1 MISVE
6 KLTFTY
12 PHQEAA
18 LFEDLSLTIPDHQW
32 VAIVGRN
39 GSGKSTLA
47 RLIAGLLPTPAGTIT
62 VNGLPVDEDHLA
74 ALHQQLGFVFQN
86 PDNQFVGATVADDV
100 AFGLENRRVAPQKM
114 PTIIE
119 RALAQVRMT
128 PFKAARPEELSGGQ
142 KQRVALAGALALKPA
157 VLILDEATSML
168 DPQGR
173 GEVLSQLASLR
184 QQGELTIISI
194 THDPAEVAL
203 ADQVIVLDQGQ
214 VRRQDSPERVLT
226 DAALVEAVGLVQPF
240 ALRLKAAL
248 QAQGV
253 AVPATIT
260 TEGELVQWLN
270 QQLNTRG

>member
-1 MISVE
+1 MAV
-6 KLTFTY
+6 
-12 PHQEAA
+12 
-18 LFEDLSLTIPDHQW
+18 LFLCPSC
-32 VAIVGRN
+32 
-39 GSGKSTLA
+39 
-47 RLIAGLLPTPAGTIT
+47 
-62 VNGLPVDEDHLA
+62 
-74 ALHQQLGFVFQN
+74 
-86 PDNQFVGATVADDV
+86 
-100 AFGLENRRVAPQKM
+100 
-114 PTIIE
+114 
-119 RALAQVRMT
+119 
-128 PFKAARPEELSGGQ
+128 KAARPEELSGGQ